1 MNDWADGKMTFTFQ
15 LCHLPTLANHQKEPQ
30 LSLLKTLKYGLN
42 EKPLN
47 FVGSFF
53 ILKYCTLICIYY
65 CVFTDVL
72 SNTKHEQY
80 NVFKINMYQV
90 VWKYFKAYYFKI
102 RLFHYKNLCFLIMY
116 SFIIHLALNIIITN
130 HRSKLT
136 LLTSF
141 HKVKLNDV
149 KKLRIVVIWFRK

>member
-1 MNDWADGKMTFTFQ
+1 MTLTVQ
-15 LCHLPTLANHQKEPQ
+15 LCHLPALANNQKEKQ

-65 CVFTDVL
+65 CVFTDVW
-72 SNTKHEQY
+72 SDTKHEQY
-80 NVFKINMYQV
+80 NVFKINMYPV
-90 VWKYFKAYYFKI
+90 VWKYFKAYYFKNWH
-102 RLFHYKNLCFLIMY
+102 FHCTNLCFLIMY
-116 SFIIHLALNIIITN
+116 TFIIHLSLNIIITN
-130 HRSKLT
+130 HRSKLI

-149 KKLRIVVIWFRK
+149 KKLRIVVIWIRK